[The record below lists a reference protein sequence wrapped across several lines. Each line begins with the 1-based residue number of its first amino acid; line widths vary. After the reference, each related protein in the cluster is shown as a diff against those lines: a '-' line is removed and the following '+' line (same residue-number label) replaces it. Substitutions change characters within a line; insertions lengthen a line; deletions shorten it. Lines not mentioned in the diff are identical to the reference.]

1 MKSMPWLPLKVVCT
15 VRLESDGRALLLQ
28 IRDIQSQIDR
38 EYKTMFHNFV
48 LSNECETSPA
58 LDDMSESMFQTLAK
72 EEPAISNAML
82 IFAKEQESE
91 RWLAFQKT
99 VTFLKMKR
107 SRLQD
112 ELSRLASDIALDEQQ
127 SARSSKTRVT
137 YDQITTVLDDAERI
151 RSDSSG
157 KIKRKT
163 VKIVLLTGFEAFNSD
178 LYRKVAVNLSK
189 TFPSAQLVVFNDM
202 DIENRREQVSEALQG
217 ADVFF
222 SSLIFDFDQ
231 VEWLNERIQNI
242 PYRFIFESA
251 LELMSSTSV
260 GDFKMQPGGKTT
272 GPPPAVKKVLG
283 LFGSGKE
290 EDKLVGYLSF
300 LKIGPKLL
308 KYLPGKK
315 VQDLRNWLTVY
326 SYWNQG
332 GEENVTSMINYI
344 LKECFE
350 LPDEPPA
357 PKVLLETPATGCL
370 HPQADGYFSSP
381 DEYMRW
387 YKSHGPLR
395 GTASPKAAVLLYRKH
410 VITKQPY
417 INDLITCL
425 EKEGI
430 IPVPIFINGVE
441 AHTVVRDQL
450 TSEFEISNIRSG
462 STVATLSQGVVS
474 VDAIINTIGFPLVGG
489 PSGTMEGGRQTDI
502 SKSIL
507 SSKNIPYMI
516 AAPLL
521 IQDMESWVEK
531 GITGLQSVVLYSL
544 PELDG
549 SIDSVPL
556 GALVGE
562 NIYLVPERVTR
573 LAGRVKNW
581 VSLRQKTVS
590 EKKIGIVLYGFP
602 PGVGATGTAALLNVP
617 KSLEKLMA
625 SLKQSGYD
633 LGDMPCD
640 LDGEKIIT
648 YLKMLSQE
656 DVICRGIDY
665 SKDKFDESIKNE
677 LGAAI
682 CGTDIVSEQLKNYIT
697 FDESWGPN
705 EWGPLPFL
713 PSPDI
718 LVKKMES
725 AWGDISKYRAG
736 LSTTTSG
743 KAVVSGLKFG
753 NVFIGVQ
760 PLLGVEGDPMRLLF
774 ERDLT
779 PHPQYAAFYK
789 WLEKDFRADAVIH
802 CGTHGTSEWLPGSP
816 LGNTGLSWSDIM
828 LSNIP
833 NIYIYTANNPSESII
848 AKRRGYGT
856 TVSHNVPPY
865 GRSGLYKQL
874 LELKALVMEFREA
887 AKENSDLKIPI
898 VELIES
904 IGLHKDCPF
913 IPEHGQTTMELTSD
927 NVDSVDDSCFSSYI
941 SKIYQYLLELENRLY
956 SEGLHI
962 LGTPPNN
969 EQMQKYLS
977 AYFDG
982 ALDEKTIHNIVEHK
996 VPSLTGSAQ
1005 EDGLVKEAIQIRDL
1019 LDQNTDEISSIL
1031 RGLNGEY
1038 ILPEAGGDLL
1048 RDGIGVLPTGR
1059 NIYALDPYRMPG
1071 PAALIRG
1078 ESAANAIL
1086 DAHRALNDGSYPQT
1100 VAVSLWGLD
1109 AIKTKGES
1117 VAIALSLIGA
1127 RPVKEGTGRIVRFDL
1142 IPLEEL
1148 KRPRIDVL
1156 CNVSGIFRD
1165 SFQNVLDLLD
1175 DLFKRA
1181 AAADEPLDM
1190 NFIKKHAQDMQREG
1204 LENPTAR
1211 LFSNP
1216 SGDYG
1221 SMVNERVGA
1230 SNWEDGT
1237 ELGST
1242 WVSRNSFSY
1251 GRGSE
1256 KGTARPE
1263 VLESLLQTTDR
1274 VVQEIDSV
1282 EYGLTDIQEYYANTG
1297 ALRKAAETAKGPG
1310 GGTVGCSI
1318 IETFSKDVKP
1328 REIED
1333 VLRLEYRS
1341 KLLNPKWAEA
1351 MASSGSGGAFE
1362 ISQRMTAMI
1371 GWGATVDFRE
1381 DWTWDQ
1387 AAETYAFDE
1396 AMASKLRESNPEA
1409 FTNILKR
1416 MIEASG
1422 RGMWNPDEATL
1433 DRLKAMYSD
1442 MDDTLEGLS

>member
-1 MKSMPWLPLKVVCT
+1 
-15 VRLESDGRALLLQ
+15 
-28 IRDIQSQIDR
+28 
-38 EYKTMFHNFV
+38 MFENFV
-48 LSNECETSPA
+48 VPDDIECEPQSMVDVTESSFQILSRDKPA
-58 LDDMSESMFQTLAK
+58 V
-72 EEPAISNAML
+72 SNTML
-82 IFAKEQESE
+82 QFAKEHESE
-91 RWLAFQKT
+91 QWLAFQKS
-99 VTFLKMKR
+99 VTRLKMTR
-107 SRLQD
+107 SRLQ
-112 ELSRLASDIALDEQQ
+112 EQLSQSETKAAMNMQQAARL
-127 SARSSKTRVT
+127 SKTQT
-137 YDQITTVLDDAERI
+137 DYDQITTIADDVGGV
-151 RSDSSG
+151 SFNDNG
-157 KIKRKT
+157 NKLKRNT
-163 VKIVLLTGFEAFNSD
+163 VRIVLLTGFEAFNSD
-178 LYRKVAVNLSK
+178 LYRKVALNVSK
-189 TFPSAQLVVFNDM
+189 TFPRAQLLVFNDM
-202 DIENRREQVSEALQG
+202 DIENRREQVREALES

-231 VEWLNERIQNI
+231 VEWLNERIQKI
-242 PYRFIFESA
+242 PLRFIFESA
-251 LELMSSTSV
+251 LELMSSTRV
-260 GDFKMQPGGKTT
+260 GDFQMQAGGKKS
-272 GPPPAVKKVLG
+272 GPPPAVKKVLS

-300 LKIGPKLL
+300 LKVGPKLL

-332 GEENVTSMINYI
+332 GEENVTSMIHYI
-344 LKECFE
+344 LRECFE
-350 LPDEPPA
+350 LPSEPPE
-357 PKVLLETPATGCL
+357 PKTVLETPATGCL
-370 HPQADGYFSSP
+370 HPDAEGFFSSP

-387 YKSHGPLR
+387 YNIHGTLR
-395 GTASPKAAVLLYRKH
+395 GTSSPKAAVLLYRKH

-417 INDLITCL
+417 INDLISCL

-441 AHTVVRDQL
+441 AHTIVRDQL
-450 TSEFEISNIRSG
+450 TSEFEIDNIRLGNTS
-462 STVATLSQGVVS
+462 ATLSQGAVS
-474 VDAIINTIGFPLVGG
+474 IDAIINTIGFPLVGG
-489 PSGTMEGGRQTDI
+489 PSGTMEGGRQIDI
-502 SKSIL
+502 SKAIL
-507 SSKNIPYMI
+507 SSKNVPYVI

-521 IQDMESWVEK
+521 IQDMESWIDK

-573 LAGRVKNW
+573 LAGRIKNW
-581 VSLRQKTVS
+581 VSLRRKPVS
-590 EKKIGIVLYGFP
+590 EKKIGIILYGFP

-617 KSLEKLMA
+617 KSLEKILS
-625 SLKQSGYD
+625 SLKESGYD
-633 LGDMPCD
+633 LGDMASGI
-640 LDGEKIIT
+640 DGENIIT
-648 YLKMLSQE
+648 YLKQMSQE
-656 DVICRGIDY
+656 DILCRGIEY
-665 SKDKFDESIKNE
+665 SRAKLEDDLTSD
-677 LGAAI
+677 LGASVS
-682 CGTDIVSEQLKNYIT
+682 GTDMVAEQLKKYIT

-718 LVKKMES
+718 LVNKMES

-743 KAVVSGLKFG
+743 HAVVSGLQFG
-753 NVFIGVQ
+753 NIFIGVQ

-789 WLEKDFRADAVIH
+789 WLEHDFQADAVIH

-833 NIYIYTANNPSESII
+833 NIYVYTANNPSESII

-874 LELKALVMEFREA
+874 LELKALVMEYREND
-887 AKENSDLKIPI
+887 KETADLKVPI
-898 VELIES
+898 LELMDS
-904 IGLHKDCPF
+904 IGLQKDCPF
-913 IPEHGQTTMELTSD
+913 ILEDGSIVVETESMEGID
-927 NVDSVDDSCFSSYI
+927 ESVFSTYM
-941 SKIYQYLLELENRLY
+941 SKVYQYLLELENRLY
-956 SEGLHI
+956 SEGLHV
-962 LGTPPNN
+962 LGTPPGP

-982 ALDEKTIHNIVEHK
+982 ALDETVIQRVVEHAE
-996 VPSLTGSAQ
+996 VSS
-1005 EDGLVKEAIQIRDL
+1005 EDPNLVNEAIQIRDL
-1019 LDQNTDEISSIL
+1019 LYQNTNEIDSIIK
-1031 RGLNGEY
+1031 GLNGEY

-1071 PAALIRG
+1071 PAAIIRG
-1078 ESAANAIL
+1078 DTAANAIL
-1086 DAHRALNDGSYPQT
+1086 DAHRASNNGAYPQT

-1117 VAIALSLIGA
+1117 VAIALCLIGA
-1127 RPVKEGTGRIVRFDL
+1127 RPVKEGTGRIARFEL

-1181 AAADEPLDM
+1181 AEADEPLDM
-1190 NFIKKHAQDMQREG
+1190 NYIKKHAQEMQDNG
-1204 LENPTAR
+1204 LDNPTAR

-1230 SNWEDGT
+1230 SNWEDGE
-1237 ELGST
+1237 ELGAT
-1242 WVSRNSFSY
+1242 WVSRNAFSY

-1263 VLESLLQTTDR
+1263 VLESLLRTTDR

-1297 ALRKAAETAKGPG
+1297 ALRKAAETAKGPDG
-1310 GGTVGCSI
+1310 GPVGCSI
-1318 IETFSKDVKP
+1318 IETFSKQVKP

-1341 KLLNPKWAEA
+1341 KLLNPKWADA
-1351 MASSGSGGAFE
+1351 MANSGSGGAFE

-1371 GWGATVDFRE
+1371 GWGATVDFTE
-1381 DWTWDQ
+1381 NWTWDQ
-1387 AAETYAFDE
+1387 AAETYAFDN
-1396 AMASKLRESNPEA
+1396 AMASKLRQSNPEA
-1409 FTNILKR
+1409 FANIVKR
-1416 MIEASG
+1416 MIEAAG
-1422 RGMWNPDEATL
+1422 RGMWSPDEETL
-1433 DRLKAMYSD
+1433 DRLRSMYSE
-1442 MDDTLEGLS
+1442 MDSLMEGITTE